1 MWSNNDGS
9 IFYYLLY
16 YLVNI
21 KKTKYLCSRTIYGD
35 TLFIDLYILQSGI

>member
-9 IFYYLLY
+9 IIFYYLILFSY
-16 YLVNI
+16 I